1 MDNLTRIDRQSAAAL
16 YHGWLVVAAAF
27 LIAMFGFGLGF
38 YGPGVYLV
46 ALEARHGWSV
56 AEISPAITAYYVLGA
71 TLLFFCVGPLF
82 ERCGARMVVAA
93 GVVAMACGLMLLG
106 LVARP
111 WQVYAAFALMSVG
124 WATMSGAAINIIVA
138 PWFDKR
144 RGLAVSWA
152 FNGASAGGVVAPP
165 LLIFLIARW
174 GLSAALGAAAAA
186 LIVVLVPVAALVLR
200 PKRAGEHDRVDRI
213 SAAERAAPSAEPPH
227 WRLTAMLRNRN
238 CIMTSVPF
246 ALGLTAQVG
255 FLTLQIAYLAP
266 LIGNVAAGW
275 AVSLTTFAAVVGRIA
290 GGFAVDRLDRRAVA
304 GGNFVVQLVGMGVL
318 ATATG
323 PVGLYLG
330 CALVG
335 LGVGNTTSLPGL
347 IVHEE
352 FPKEHFSRVV
362 GLVIA
367 INQFSFAF
375 GPSLLGELRHLAGG
389 YTGGLLVCVAME
401 TMAAVIV
408 VLPAIGRWRHP
419 LATGSG
425 QGRGGGRPLPL
436 EEQGGP

>member
-1 MDNLTRIDRQSAAAL
+1 MNNRTRLDLRGAAAL

-56 AEISPAITAYYVLGA
+56 AEISPAITAYYVFGA

-82 ERCGARMVVAA
+82 ERWGARMVVAA

-124 WATMSGAAINIIVA
+124 WATTSGAAINIIVA
-138 PWFDKR
+138 PWFDER

-165 LLIFLIARW
+165 LLIFLITRF
-174 GLSAALGAAAAA
+174 GLSAALGITAAG
-186 LIVVLVPVAALVLR
+186 IVVVIIPVAALVLR
-200 PKRAGEHDRVDRI
+200 PRRAGERDLADPISTDRT
-213 SAAERAAPSAEPPH
+213 SPCAEPLH
-227 WRLTAMLRNRN
+227 WHLATVLRNRSFVT
-238 CIMTSVPF
+238 ISVPF

-255 FLTLQIAYLAP
+255 FLTLQISYLLP
-266 LIGNVAAGW
+266 LLGEFAAGW
-275 AVSLTTFAAVVGRIA
+275 SVSLTTFAAVVGRVA
-290 GGFAVDRLDRRAVA
+290 GGVVVNRADRRAVA
-304 GGNFVVQLVGMGVL
+304 SGNFVVQALGMGIL
-318 ATATG
+318 AAATG
-323 PVGLYLG
+323 RAGLYLG
-330 CALVG
+330 CILFG

-347 IVHEE
+347 IVHRE

-375 GPSLLGELRHLAGG
+375 GPSLLGEFRYLAGG
-389 YTGGLLVCVAME
+389 YTGGLLACLAME

-419 LATGSG
+419 LAAGSS
-425 QGRGGGRPLPL
+425 QGRGGGPPLPL
-436 EEQGGP
+436 DERGGP